1 MKGRKGLVFGAAVLA
16 AFLPAAPL
24 YAAATG
30 ALAGHVVDSGTGDP
44 VPWATVVVEGI
55 NHGRVSDTGGYFL
68 FPALTPGVYTLQTL
82 HLGYRDARFEVRIE
96 PGDTTRVDLRI
107 GHEPLHMDE
116 TVVEEERGRP
126 LSPLHKPEVVFSGSK
141 LRQNLSRTIAET
153 MDYEP
158 GVAQRTMGPAPA
170 RPVLRGLSGDRLLVL
185 EDGERTGDLSA
196 SCADHAVA
204 IEPMTTERIEV
215 VRGPGTMLYG
225 SNALGGVVN
234 VVRGYVPSEQPQ
246 GRNGSFTWQ
255 AESVTGGL
263 SAGLAFEQPL
273 GPLAMRFDSSLRNAG
288 EVATPRGP
296 LVNTDIRTGNGSLGV
311 SLVRPWGH
319 LGVSGSLYDSEY
331 GIPPDPEG
339 GHPLGISILLERQHL
354 ESRAGFRAVSDRIRQ
369 LELHHTFSRY
379 QHGEFEANG
388 SLGLE
393 FGLLTHHLASL
404 ARLNPVGPFD
414 NGAAGVWYEYRNYA
428 AAGLNFTPPTTEY
441 AGAWFT
447 YQELKRGDWA
457 AKGAVRFDVRRVQPR
472 EERYSNQVGRIQR
485 RDFAGLSGGLSAHF
499 RPVEALTLGTT
510 LMRTFRPPG
519 LEELFSEGPHLAAY
533 SYEVGNGA
541 LDSERGRGIELFADY
556 RHTRGHLRLAVYH
569 NDIDGFI
576 FPRNTG
582 MLSPRRADLFLY
594 RTVGERV
601 DMRGAEIALDWDLWR
616 SLKTTITASQVRG
629 VLSDRGDEPLPRLP
643 PMQGRFSLTGGRE
656 SLSGTVGLRLAA
668 AQDRPGEF
676 EEPTDGYAVLDLSG
690 QYLASWGGRLHAF
703 SATLENAT
711 NAVYRRH
718 LNRVKEILPEPG
730 RNLRV
735 LHKLYF

>member
-1 MKGRKGLVFGAAVLA
+1 MKDRKGLVFRAVALA
-16 AFLPAAPL
+16 AFLAGAPL

-30 ALAGHVVDSGTGDP
+30 ALAGHVVDSDTGEP
-44 VPWATVVVEGI
+44 VPWATVVIEGI
-55 NHGRVSDTGGYFL
+55 NRGRVSDTGGYFL
-68 FPALTPGVYTLQTL
+68 FPALTPGVYILQTL

-96 PGDTTRVDLRI
+96 PGDTTHADLRI
-107 GHEPLHMDE
+107 SHEHFHMDE
-116 TVVEEERGRP
+116 TVVEDDRERPG
-126 LSPLHKPEVVFSGSK
+126 SPLQKPEVVFSGSK

-234 VVRGYVPSEQPQ
+234 VVRGYVPSEHPQ

-288 EVATPRGP
+288 EVATPRGT
-296 LVNTDIRTGNGSLGV
+296 LANTDIRTGNGSLGV

-319 LGVSGSLYDSEY
+319 FGLSGSLYDSEY

-354 ESRAGFRAVSDRIRQ
+354 ESRAGFLAVSDRIRQ

-404 ARLNPVGPFD
+404 ARLNPVGPFE

-441 AGAWFT
+441 AGAFFT
-447 YQELKRGDWA
+447 YQEWKRGDWA

-472 EERYSNQVGRIQR
+472 EERHSNQVGRIQR

-499 RPVEALTLGTT
+499 RPMAALTLGTT

-556 RHTRGHLRLAVYH
+556 RHTRGHLRLAVFR

-601 DMRGAEIALDWDLWR
+601 NMRGAEVVLDWDLWR
-616 SLKTTITASQVRG
+616 GLKTTVTASHVRG

-643 PMQGRFSLTGGRE
+643 PLQGRFSLTGERE

-690 QYLASWGGRLHAF
+690 QYLASWDGRLHAF

>member
-1 MKGRKGLVFGAAVLA
+1 MKGRKGPVFGAVALA
-16 AFLPAAPL
+16 AFLAAAPL

-30 ALAGHVVDSGTGDP
+30 ALAGHVVDSDTGEP

-55 NHGRVSDTGGYFL
+55 NRGRVSDTGGYFL

-96 PGDTTRVDLRI
+96 PGETTRVDLRI

-116 TVVEEERGRP
+116 TVVEDDRGRP
-126 LSPLHKPEVVFSGSK
+126 LSPLQKPEVVFSGSK

-234 VVRGYVPSEQPQ
+234 VVRGYVPSERPQ

-296 LVNTDIRTGNGSLGV
+296 LVNTDIRTGNGSLGF

-404 ARLNPVGPFD
+404 ARLNPVGPFE

-441 AGAWFT
+441 AGACFT
-447 YQELKRGDWA
+447 YQEWNRGDWA

-485 RDFAGLSGGLSAHF
+485 RDFAGLSGGLSAQF

-556 RHTRGHLRLAVYH
+556 RHTRGHLRLAVYR

-601 DMRGAEIALDWDLWR
+601 DMRGAEVALDWDLWR

-629 VLSDRGDEPLPRLP
+629 VLSDRDDEPLPRLP
-643 PMQGRFSLTGGRE
+643 PLQGRFSLTGGRE

-690 QYLASWGGRLHAF
+690 QYLANWGGRLHAF

>member
-1 MKGRKGLVFGAAVLA
+1 MIFRAVALA
-16 AFLPAAPL
+16 AFLASAPL
-24 YAAATG
+24 YAAETG
-30 ALAGHVVDSGTGDP
+30 ALAGHVVDSDTGEP
-44 VPWATVVVEGI
+44 VPWATVVIEGI
-55 NHGRVSDTGGYFL
+55 NRGRVSDTGGYFL
-68 FPALTPGVYTLQTL
+68 FPALTPGVYILQTL

-96 PGDTTRVDLRI
+96 PGDTTHVDLWI

-116 TVVEEERGRP
+116 TVVEDDHERP
-126 LSPLHKPEVVFSGSK
+126 VSPLHKPEVVFSGSK

-196 SCADHAVA
+196 SSSDHAVA

-215 VRGPGTMLYG
+215 VRGPGTLLYG

-234 VVRGYVPSEQPQ
+234 VVRGYVPSEQLQ
-246 GRNGSFTWQ
+246 KRSGSFAWQ
-255 AESVTGGL
+255 GESVTGGL

-288 EVATPRGP
+288 DVSTPRGT
-296 LVNTDIRTGNGSLGV
+296 LANTDIRTGNGSLGF

-319 LGVSGSLYDSEY
+319 LGFSGSLYDSEY
-331 GIPPDPEG
+331 GIPPDPIG
-339 GHPLGISILLERQHL
+339 SHPNGVSILLERQHL
-354 ESRAGFRAVSDRIRQ
+354 ETRAEFLTLSDRIRQ

-379 QHGEFEANG
+379 HHGEFEASG
-388 SLGLE
+388 SLGME

-404 ARLNPVGPFD
+404 ARLNPVGPFE

-428 AAGLNFTPPTTEY
+428 AAGLNFTPPATEY
-441 AGAWFT
+441 AGACFT
-447 YQELKRGDWA
+447 YQEWKRGNWE
-457 AKGAVRFDVRRVQPR
+457 AKGAVRFDARRVQPR
-472 EERYSNQVGRIQR
+472 EEKDSDEVGRIRR

-499 RPVEALTLGTT
+499 RPMEALTLGTT
-510 LMRTFRPPG
+510 LMRTFRAPG
-519 LEELFSEGPHLAAY
+519 IEELFSEGPHLAAY
-533 SYEVGNGA
+533 SYEVGNGS

-556 RHTRGHLRLAVYH
+556 HHTRGHLHLAVYR

-582 MLSPRRADLFLY
+582 VLSRRRADLFLY

-601 DMRGAEIALDWDLWR
+601 NMRGAEIALDWDLWR
-616 SLKTTITASQVRG
+616 SLKTTITASHVRG
-629 VLSDRGDEPLPRLP
+629 VLSDREDEPLPRLP
-643 PMQGRFSLTGGRE
+643 PMQGRFSLTGERE

-668 AQDRPGEF
+668 AQNRPGEF

>member
-1 MKGRKGLVFGAAVLA
+1 MKGRKGLVFGAAALA

-30 ALAGHVVDSGTGDP
+30 ALAGRVVDSDTGEP

-55 NHGRVSDTGGYFL
+55 NRGRVSDTGGYFL

-116 TVVEEERGRP
+116 TVVEDDRERP
-126 LSPLHKPEVVFSGSK
+126 LSPLQKPEVVFSGSK

-273 GPLAMRFDSSLRNAG
+273 GPLAMRFDSSLRSAG
-288 EVATPRGP
+288 DVATPRGP

-354 ESRAGFRAVSDRIRQ
+354 ESRADFRAVSDRIRQ

-404 ARLNPVGPFD
+404 ARLNPVGPFE

-441 AGAWFT
+441 AGACFT
-447 YQELKRGDWA
+447 YQEWNRGDWA

-472 EERYSNQVGRIQR
+472 EERHSNQVGRIQR

-541 LDSERGRGIELFADY
+541 LDSERGQGIELFADY
-556 RHTRGHLRLAVYH
+556 RHTRGHLRLAVFR

-576 FPRNTG
+576 FQRNTG
-582 MLSPRRADLFLY
+582 VLSPRRADLFLY

-601 DMRGAEIALDWDLWR
+601 DMRGAEVALDWDLWR

-643 PMQGRFSLTGGRE
+643 PLQGRFSLTGGRE

-676 EEPTDGYAVLDLSG
+676 EQPTDGYAVLDLSG

>member
-1 MKGRKGLVFGAAVLA
+1 MKARKGLIYRAVALA
-16 AFLPAAPL
+16 AFLAGAPL

-30 ALAGHVVDSGTGDP
+30 ALAGHVVDSGTGEP
-44 VPWATVVVEGI
+44 VPWANVVVEGI
-55 NHGRVSDTGGYFL
+55 NRGRVSDTGGYFL

-96 PGDTTRVDLRI
+96 SGDTTRVDLRI
-107 GHEPLHMDE
+107 GHEPLRMDE
-116 TVVEEERGRP
+116 TVVEDERGRP
-126 LSPLHKPEVVFSGSK
+126 LSPLQKPEVVFSGSK

-234 VVRGYVPSEQPQ
+234 VVRGYVPAEQPR

-331 GIPPDPEG
+331 GIPPDPIG
-339 GHPLGISILLERQHL
+339 SHPSGVSILLERQHL
-354 ESRAGFRAVSDRIRQ
+354 ETRAEFLTLSDRIRQ

-404 ARLNPVGPFD
+404 ARLNQVGPFE

-441 AGAWFT
+441 AGAFFT
-447 YQELKRGDWA
+447 YQEWNSGDWA

-472 EERYSNQVGRIQR
+472 EERHSNQVGRIQR

-510 LMRTFRPPG
+510 LMRTFRAPG
-519 LEELFSEGPHLAAY
+519 IEELFSEGPHLAVY

-556 RHTRGHLRLAVYH
+556 RRTRGHLRLAVFR

-576 FPRNTG
+576 FQRSTG

-601 DMRGAEIALDWDLWR
+601 NMRGAEIALDWDLWR

-643 PMQGRFSLTGGRE
+643 PLQGRFSLTGGRE
-656 SLSGTVGLRLAA
+656 SLSGTAGLRLAA
-668 AQDRPGEF
+668 AQNRPGEF

-703 SATLENAT
+703 TATLENVT

>member
-1 MKGRKGLVFGAAVLA
+1 MFFRAVALA
-16 AFLPAAPL
+16 AFLAAAPL

-30 ALAGHVVDSGTGDP
+30 ALAGHVVDSDTGDP
-44 VPWATVVVEGI
+44 VAWATVVIEGI
-55 NHGRVSDTGGYFL
+55 NRVRVSDTGGYFH

-96 PGDTTRVDLRI
+96 PGDTTHVDLWI

-116 TVVEEERGRP
+116 TVVEDDHERP
-126 LSPLHKPEVVFSGSK
+126 VSPLQKPEVVFSGSK

-158 GVAQRTMGPAPA
+158 GVTQRTMGPAPA

-196 SCADHAVA
+196 SSSDHAVA

-215 VRGPGTMLYG
+215 VRGPGTLLYG

-246 GRNGSFTWQ
+246 KRSGSFAWQ

-288 EVATPRGP
+288 DVSTPRGT
-296 LVNTDIRTGNGSLGV
+296 LANTDIRTGNGSLGV

-331 GIPPDPEG
+331 GIPPDPIG
-339 GHPLGISILLERQHL
+339 SHPNGVSILLERQHL
-354 ESRAGFRAVSDRIRQ
+354 ESRAEFLAVSDRIRQ

-379 QHGEFEANG
+379 QHGEFEASG

-404 ARLNPVGPFD
+404 ARLNPVGPFE

-428 AAGLNFTPPTTEY
+428 AAGLNFTPPASEY
-441 AGAWFT
+441 AGACFT
-447 YQELKRGDWA
+447 YHEWKRGDWE
-457 AKGAVRFDVRRVQPR
+457 AKGAVRFDVRSVQPR
-472 EERYSNQVGRIQR
+472 EERDSDEVGRIQR

-499 RPVEALTLGTT
+499 RPMEALTLGTT
-510 LMRTFRPPG
+510 LMRTFRAPG
-519 LEELFSEGPHLAAY
+519 IEELFSEGPHLAAY
-533 SYEVGNGA
+533 SYEVGNGS

-556 RHTRGHLRLAVYH
+556 HHTRGHLHLAVYR

-582 MLSPRRADLFLY
+582 VLSQRRADLLLY

-601 DMRGAEIALDWDLWR
+601 TMRGAEVALDWDLWR
-616 SLKTTITASQVRG
+616 SLKTTVTASHVRG
-629 VLSDRGDEPLPRLP
+629 VLRDRDDELLPRLP
-643 PMQGRFSLTGGRE
+643 PLQGRFSLTGERE

-668 AQDRPGEF
+668 AQNRPGEF

-690 QYLASWGGRLHAF
+690 QYLAHWGGRLHAF

>member
-1 MKGRKGLVFGAAVLA
+1 MKARKGLVFGAAALA

-24 YAAATG
+24 YAVATG
-30 ALAGHVVDSGTGDP
+30 ALAGHVVDSGTGEP
-44 VPWATVVVEGI
+44 VPWATVVIEGI
-55 NHGRVSDTGGYFL
+55 NRGRVSDTGGYFL
-68 FPALTPGVYTLQTL
+68 FPALTPGVYILQTL

-96 PGDTTRVDLRI
+96 PGDTTHVDLRI

-116 TVVEEERGRP
+116 TVVEEEHGRP
-126 LSPLHKPEVVFSGSK
+126 LSPLQKPEVVFSGCK

-196 SCADHAVA
+196 SSADHAVA

-215 VRGPGTMLYG
+215 VRGPETLLYG

-288 EVATPRGP
+288 DVSTPRGT
-296 LVNTDIRTGNGSLGV
+296 LANTDLRTGNGSLGV

-319 LGVSGSLYDSEY
+319 LGVSGSLYESEY
-331 GIPPDPEG
+331 GIPPDPIG
-339 GHPLGISILLERQHL
+339 SHPSGVSILLERQHL
-354 ESRAGFRAVSDRIRQ
+354 ESRAEFRAVSERIRQ

-404 ARLNPVGPFD
+404 ARLNPVGPFE

-428 AAGLNFTPPTTEY
+428 AAGLNFTPATTEY
-441 AGAWFT
+441 AGAGFT
-447 YQELKRGDWA
+447 YQEWNRGNWA

-472 EERYSNQVGRIQR
+472 EERHSNQVGRIQR
-485 RDFAGLSGGLSAHF
+485 RDFAGVSGGLSAHF

-510 LMRTFRPPG
+510 LMRTFRAPG
-519 LEELFSEGPHLAAY
+519 IEELFSEGPHLAVY
-533 SYEVGNGA
+533 SYEVGNGS

-556 RHTRGHLRLAVYH
+556 RHTRGHLRLAVYR

-576 FPRNTG
+576 FQRNTG

-601 DMRGAEIALDWDLWR
+601 NMRGAEVALDWDLWR
-616 SLKTTITASQVRG
+616 SLKTTVTSSHVRG

-643 PMQGRFSLTGGRE
+643 PLQGRFSLTGGRE

-668 AQDRPGEF
+668 AQNRPGEF

-690 QYLASWGGRLHAF
+690 QYLASWDGRLHAF

-711 NAVYRRH
+711 NGVYRRH